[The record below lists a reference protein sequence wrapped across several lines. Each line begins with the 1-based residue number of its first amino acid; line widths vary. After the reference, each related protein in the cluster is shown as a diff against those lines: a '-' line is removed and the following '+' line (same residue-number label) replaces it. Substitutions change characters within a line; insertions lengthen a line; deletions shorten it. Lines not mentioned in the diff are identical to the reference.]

1 MNYQRYIVYSYWFHF
16 HNNLHYRYIALHP
29 RPNYIL
35 RFRQYSY
42 NYQSLY
48 FQLKMCCL
56 LDMLN
61 TTMPRFQSHNNL
73 HYIHM

>member
-1 MNYQRYIVYSYWFHF
+1 MSRHQK
-16 HNNLHYRYIALHP
+16 LHWYL
-29 RPNYIL
+29 N
-35 RFRQYSY
+35 SY